1 MKIQKLEY
9 KVNTANELIAS
20 YDVSSDELHFYCE
33 ARQKDN
39 TIFSLTDTIPNTYEG
54 INNHF
59 LELEGHKI
67 KSHLDHIHLFFEP
80 TGGYEDIIKVMAFKR
95 GYKVNYIS
103 GEATKKASVIE
114 GNENGKSDKKDTRV
128 INTLARMSKTLV
140 CRDLPED
147 YALLRQTGNYYEDE
161 SLAGGITR
169 NKISKVQRSLFPGL
183 NYKSKFLHTVTGRN
197 IINIYGFNPY
207 KIAKQ
212 SLGSFVNRMKKHMLK
227 CNKTTLSEV
236 YRKAKFAVNVISEKE
251 AQLLEEQLKW
261 LYDQYTS
268 IQSRKE
274 KLKADMLERYRKL
287 PEAEKLSLAKEIPPF
302 QCARVIAETGPLNDF
317 KNTAQI
323 IKYAGLNIK
332 LKQSGKYKGKDKI
345 SKKGRA
351 LLRKILYQ
359 LTFTSLIKKS
369 GCYHEYFKAK
379 KKQMGNGIEAI
390 VAVMRKAL
398 KMISGVV
405 TSSMEFDI
413 KRVHMC
419 QDEYKKFKP
428 AV

>member
-1 MKIQKLEY
+1 MRIQELEV

-33 ARQKDN
+33 AKRNDN
-39 TIFSLTDTIPNTYEG
+39 KVFTLEDTVSNTYEG
-54 INNHF
+54 IKNHF
-59 LELEGHKI
+59 LELEEEKI
-67 KSHLDHIHLFFEP
+67 KSNLDHIHVFFEP
-80 TGGYEDIIKVMAFKR
+80 TGGYEDTIKTMAFKR

-128 INTLARMSKTLV
+128 INTLAKMSKSLT
-140 CRDLPED
+140 CRDLPEN

-161 SLAGGITR
+161 SLSGGITR
-169 NKISKVQRSLFPGL
+169 NKISKIQRSLFPGL
-183 NYKSKFLHTVTGRN
+183 NYKSKFLYTVTGKN
-197 IINIYGFNPY
+197 ILEIYGFNPY
-207 KIAKQ
+207 KIAKK
-212 SLGSFVNRMKKHMLK
+212 SPGNFVDRMKKRIPK
-227 CNKTTLSEV
+227 CNRTILNEV
-236 YRKAKFAVNVISEKE
+236 YRKAKFAVNVISKKE

-261 LYDQYTS
+261 LYDQYTA

-274 KLKADMLERYRKL
+274 KLKAEMLELYTKL
-287 PEAEKLSLAKEIPPF
+287 SESEKLSLVKGMPQF

-317 KNTAQI
+317 KDSAQI

-332 LKQSGKYKGKDKI
+332 LKQSGKYKGKEKI

-359 LTFTSLIKKS
+359 LSFSSLIKKG
-369 GCYHEYFKAK
+369 GCYCDYFKTK
-379 KKQMGNGIEAI
+379 KKQMGNGIEAM

-398 KMISGVV
+398 KMIFGVV
-405 TSSMEFDI
+405 ASCMNFDI
-413 KRVHMC
+413 NRVHMC
-419 QDEYKKFKP
+419 QTEYNKLKS
-428 AV
+428 AI